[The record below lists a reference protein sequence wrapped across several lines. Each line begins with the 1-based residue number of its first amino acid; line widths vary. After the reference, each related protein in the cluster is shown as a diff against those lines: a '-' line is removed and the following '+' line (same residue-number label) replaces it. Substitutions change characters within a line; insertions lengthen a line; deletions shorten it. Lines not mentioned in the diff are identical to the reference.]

1 MPFEEH
7 ERRTVRAWAAHVQG
21 RIPVVLETT
30 RDARSG
36 LLLAFAQELTALAP
50 QIVVDSLLRENH
62 DPPGFF
68 LGHGWIWHAAPAG
81 AELRAFLEILAI
93 HGERSTS
100 PQKDGEVLEGDAR
113 KTVPKARVAPQLASL
128 LETMQSPR
136 ELAVF
141 TTPQCP
147 HCAHMLLEL
156 APIPFVAS
164 YLVIRV
170 FDATLFPERA
180 QAAGIRSV
188 PTVLF
193 GNDFRWTGR
202 VDIQHIFEVVCRSE
216 QTALSAAAAIRVL
229 KEGKAHELARLMLAS
244 PTTWPDFTVVLTH
257 PDWSVRLGALVV
269 LEELA
274 EKDPNKAGAYLPA
287 LWEKMDRLPAP
298 VQGDVLYATGIV
310 GDASWK
316 GRVLQWMETRPDD
329 PDLREAA
336 EETLRKLEAAGGR

>member
-1 MPFEEH
+1 MPFDEH
-7 ERRTVRAWAAHVQG
+7 ERRTVRAWASHVQG
-21 RIPVVLETT
+21 KIPVILETT
-30 RDARSG
+30 RDERSG
-36 LLLAFAQELTALAP
+36 ALLACAQELAALAP
-50 QIVVDSLLRENH
+50 QIVLDSLFRENH

-81 AELRAFLEILAI
+81 AELRPFLEILAI
-93 HGERSTS
+93 HGERSAS
-100 PQKDGEVLEGDAR
+100 PQKLSEALKGDSE
-113 KTVPKARVAPQLASL
+113 KTISNPRVAPKLASL
-128 LETMQSPR
+128 LEAMQSPR

-141 TTPQCP
+141 TAPQCP

-156 APIPFVAS
+156 APIPFVSS

-193 GNDFRWTGR
+193 GDDFRWTGR

-216 QTALSAAAAIRVL
+216 HTALSAAAAIRVL

-244 PTTWPDFTVVLTH
+244 PTLWHDFAAVLTH

-274 EKDPNKAGAYLPA
+274 EKDPAKARAYLPA
-287 LWEKMDRLPAP
+287 LWEKMDGLPAP

-316 GRVLQWMETRPDD
+316 DRVLRWMETRTDD

-336 EETLRKLEAAGGR
+336 EETLRKLQTAGGR